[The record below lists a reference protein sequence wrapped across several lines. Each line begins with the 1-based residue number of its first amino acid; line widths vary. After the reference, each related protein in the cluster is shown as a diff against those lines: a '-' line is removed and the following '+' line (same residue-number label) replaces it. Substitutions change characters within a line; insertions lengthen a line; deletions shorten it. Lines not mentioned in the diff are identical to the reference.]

1 MSVQDF
7 RIGAGALSID
17 SQDVGLTT
25 EEGMVVVY
33 EPDVHLHMSGKYG
46 NTPVKASL
54 IGQNLTLEV
63 WIAEHTL
70 ENIQNAMAGVEA
82 AGARLKFGGVAG
94 REVVGKQLVLTPF
107 DGTPS
112 WTFRNAVPI
121 SSVDTNYKVNDE
133 RIIHVTFRAM
143 VDMDAPE
150 DENLAFLS

>member
-1 MSVQDF
+1 MSAENF
-7 RIGAGALSID
+7 RIGAGSLSVEG
-17 SQDVGLTT
+17 QDVGLTT

-54 IGQNLTLEV
+54 IGINLTLEV

-70 ENIQNAMAGVEA
+70 QNILNAFAGA
-82 AGARLKFGGVAG
+82 AGSSTRVKIGGIAG
-94 REVVGKQLVLTPF
+94 REIVGKELVLTPF

-112 WTFRNAVPI
+112 WTFRNAVPVT
-121 SSVDTNYKVNDE
+121 SVDTNYKVNDE
-133 RIIHVTFRAM
+133 RIVHVTFRAM

-150 DENLAFLS
+150 DENLAFIS

>member
-1 MSVQDF
+1 MSAENF

-17 SQDVGLTT
+17 GVDVGHTT
-25 EEGMVVVY
+25 EEGMVVAY

-63 WIAEHTL
+63 WMAEHVL
-70 ENIQNAMAGVEA
+70 DNIEDAFAGVSR
-82 AGARLKFGGVAG
+82 AGARIKFGGIAG
-94 REVVGKQLVLTPF
+94 REVVGKELVLTPF

-112 WTFRNAVPI
+112 WTFRNAVPVT
-121 SSVDTNYKVNDE
+121 SVDTNYKVNDE